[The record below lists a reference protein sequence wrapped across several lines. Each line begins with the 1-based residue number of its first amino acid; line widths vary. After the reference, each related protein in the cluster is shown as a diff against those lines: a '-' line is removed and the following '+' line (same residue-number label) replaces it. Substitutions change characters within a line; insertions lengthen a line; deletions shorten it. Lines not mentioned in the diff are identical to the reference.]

1 MEDTNIA
8 VETPQEPDPAGI
20 DPRASSP
27 VESLAAERDRLASE
41 KAALE
46 DLLLRRQADL
56 ENFRRRVEREK
67 AETREFASMD
77 AVETLLPIVD
87 DFERS
92 LRAAPA
98 GYEEGPVA
106 EYSKGVDLIYR
117 RLVDS
122 LTKLGLEAVP
132 SQGVLFDPNLHNAI
146 QKEER
151 TDVEDQ
157 TVLEEYQRGYRFRGR
172 LLRPAMVKVAVK
184 P

>member
-1 MEDTNIA
+1 MDDTNIA
-8 VETPQEPDPAGI
+8 VESSEEPVPSI
-20 DPRASSP
+20 DPPPDA
-27 VESLAAERDRLASE
+27 VAAERDKLAAE
-41 KAALE
+41 KAVLE

-56 ENFRRRVEREK
+56 ENYRRRVERER

-77 AVETLLPIVD
+77 AVQSLLPTLD

-106 EYSKGVDLIYR
+106 EYCKGVDLIYR
-117 RLVDS
+117 HLLDT
-122 LTKLGLEAVP
+122 LTKLGLEVVA

-151 TDVEDQ
+151 ADVDDQ